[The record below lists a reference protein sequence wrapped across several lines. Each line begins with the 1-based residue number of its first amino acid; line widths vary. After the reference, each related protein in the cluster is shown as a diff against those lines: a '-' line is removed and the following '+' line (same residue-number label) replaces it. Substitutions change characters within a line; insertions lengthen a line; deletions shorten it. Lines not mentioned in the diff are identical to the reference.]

1 MLSVAVSSELDAIP
15 DSLAGLLAMLHP
27 NAHMGSPGVVLAAAR
42 RSTKRV
48 LRQLRHHLYENNL
61 LLSAIR
67 NAEPDRVASFG
78 RIASVHGE
86 LRRLSHGLCR
96 RLRREDAQGA
106 RGIARMLLAHFL
118 EHSSRE
124 RVVVNQVLS
133 KLDLAATRRFADALL
148 KRMLIDMAGRGGAAS
163 DRRSV
168 VDLHAHYIGMIRHLQ
183 GRTGDSPFVEVD
195 YEDPC
200 RR

>member
-1 MLSVAVSSELDAIP
+1 MLSVAVSVELDAIP

-27 NAHMGSPGVVLAAAR
+27 NAHMGSRGVVLAAAR

-61 LLSAIR
+61 LLSAIQS
-67 NAEPDRVASFG
+67 AEPDRVASFG
-78 RIASVHGE
+78 RIECIHGE

-106 RGIARMLLAHFL
+106 REIARMLLAHFL
-118 EHSSRE
+118 EHSSQE
-124 RVVVNQVLS
+124 RVVVNRVLC

-148 KRMLIDMAGRGGAAS
+148 KRMLVDLAGRGDAAS
-163 DRRSV
+163 ERQSV
-168 VDLHAHYIGMIRHLQ
+168 VDLHAHYVGVIRHLQ
-183 GRTGDSPFVEVD
+183 GRTRDSPSVEVN